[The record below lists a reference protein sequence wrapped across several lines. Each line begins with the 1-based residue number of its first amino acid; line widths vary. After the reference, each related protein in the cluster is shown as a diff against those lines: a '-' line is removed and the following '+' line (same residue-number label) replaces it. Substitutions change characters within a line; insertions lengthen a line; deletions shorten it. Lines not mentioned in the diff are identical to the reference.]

1 MKIRD
6 IIEMPFKAEI
16 LVLHAAYSVGAFFM
30 VLPSIGPETSGS
42 KKGPLLKAWEKGFHA
57 IDRAFSKF
65 QVGQMKLLH
74 KLGLL
79 RDDEFIGKRLESYFH
94 NLEGRNAG
102 PEARIDLIL
111 SMNKS
116 GFLSDLKT
124 AKMLGEAGHSS
135 DLSFTYDPARKSF
148 GLYRSVT
155 DAQEQEMTRAWDKM
169 IGWASAKSE
178 DVAKLQGKARADF
191 ASAIVYALDMTP
203 LGSTEDA
210 VIAIGPRASMQHSL
224 AIVFKQAVDGTG
236 QPFAATAYEAG
247 TVAELA
253 QELESGPRISQ
264 RRQYHPNDEIVT
276 HAAQTAVFL
285 KGYAP
290 KA

>member
-6 IIEMPFKAEI
+6 IIEFPFKAEI
-16 LVLHAAYSVGAFFM
+16 MVLHAGFSIGAFFM
-30 VLPSIGPETSGS
+30 VLPSLNSETSGS
-42 KKGPLLKAWEKGFHA
+42 EKGPLLKVWEKGFRM
-57 IDRAFSKF
+57 IDAGFSKF
-65 QVGQMKLLH
+65 QVGQMKVLH

-79 RDDEFIGKRLESYFH
+79 RDDEFIGKRLDSYFH
-94 NLEGRNAG
+94 NLDGRGAG
-102 PEARIDLIL
+102 PEARIDRIL

-116 GFLSDLKT
+116 GFLSDVKT

-148 GLYRSVT
+148 GLYSSVT
-155 DAQEQEMTRAWDKM
+155 DAQEQQMTRAWDKM
-169 IGWASAKSE
+169 IGWASTKAE

-203 LGSTEDA
+203 LGQTEDA

-236 QPFAATAYEAG
+236 QPFAATAFEAG

-253 QELESGPRISQ
+253 KELETGQRISE
-264 RRQYHPNDEIVT
+264 RRKYHPDDEIVT
-276 HAAQTAVFL
+276 HAAQTASFL
-285 KGYAP
+285 KSFAAKP
-290 KA
+290 